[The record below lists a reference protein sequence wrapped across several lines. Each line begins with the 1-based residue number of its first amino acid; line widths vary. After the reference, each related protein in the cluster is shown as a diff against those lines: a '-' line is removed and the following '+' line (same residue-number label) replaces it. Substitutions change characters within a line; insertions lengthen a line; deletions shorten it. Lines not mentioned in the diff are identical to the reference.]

1 MLRLGL
7 DLGTNSIGWAL
18 YRLGDE
24 EPHEPVELLDGGV
37 SIHRDGREPKSRA
50 SNAAT
55 RRSKR
60 GPRRNRDRLLL
71 RQRRVAHLLDGLNLL
86 PDNEVD
92 RKALRNADPM
102 RLRAEA
108 LDRSLT
114 PLELGR
120 VLLSFAGRRG
130 FKSNRIA
137 SGGEDGKIRKDAGEL
152 RRRMTQADVRTLGE
166 YLWRRHEKG
175 KPIRARLGNGLYPDR
190 EMISEELAAIR
201 HVQAPHHPEVADE
214 DWNEVVETLLHQRQL
229 RPVNR
234 GVCTL
239 IPSEPRA
246 YKAYPVF
253 QEFRIWQEVL
263 NLETAEPS
271 QGFRRLSREQR
282 LRVVD
287 KLKKTKQQNFDRLFP
302 DARVNFSGP
311 ARKGLDGDLTA
322 SQLRRRE
329 RFGNRLW
336 DSLNLECQQEVVE
349 RLLETEDH
357 AELVNWLKDEFALD
371 DQRAEAVASASLP
384 AGTTH
389 LSKTAIERLLPHMRE
404 GLLYHEAVEKAGL
417 GSHSDLRGDG
427 SLEYLPYYG
436 KVLERDVTG
445 GRGDDGRNDVERFG
459 RIANPTV
466 HITLGQVRQLFNAI
480 VDRYGKPEQVVV
492 ELARELKQSQEE
504 RNRDEE
510 QNSRNQERNKRLRQ
524 LAADADVDNPPSHL
538 MRKLRL
544 WDEQGPIGARVC
556 PFTGETLSIERVLS
570 EETEIE
576 HILPYSR
583 SLDDSMANTVLAMRS
598 ANREKGQKTPY
609 EAWGDD
615 RERYEQILARADVLP
630 PNKQWR
636 FQENAMER
644 LEERSNFLGRQLNET
659 RYLSRATRRYL
670 ESVVHP
676 DRVWVTP
683 GRLTAMLRTAWGLN
697 SLLSDGDQKER
708 NDHRHHLIDAVAVG
722 LTSRS
727 LLHKVAT
734 DSARAVDDLGGR
746 VTKAVEDPWSSFRN
760 DVKAL
765 LERVV
770 VRHRPDHFTVLADK
784 HARRSNGRDVTS
796 GALHNETAYGIVDEE
811 PDSNGMMT
819 LVETKPLEALNPNAL
834 DNVRDRALRQRLL
847 DLWQRFAG
855 RDAKPAKVWQDF
867 AKEAEKEHGVR
878 RVRVLVKLS
887 EDSLAVIRD
896 RKGRKYKA
904 YKTDGNA
911 FMDVWLL
918 PDGRTKAETVS
929 RFNAHQLGYRSKIK
943 KEHPTAKKLMR
954 LHQDDMVA
962 VGQNGNRCIYR
973 IRGLTRQEIAAVQ
986 HNEGGNLRKRER
998 TDDPAFRLKPLR
1010 MSAGQVIQQGLRKI
1024 SVDVIGRVRDAGPY
1038 PSSGRRT

>member
-18 YRLGDE
+18 YRLSDE
-24 EPHEPVELLDGGV
+24 EPHEPIELLDGGV

-55 RRSKR
+55 RRAKR

-71 RQRRVAHLLDGLNLL
+71 RQRRVAHLLDGLDLL
-86 PDNEVD
+86 PDS
-92 RKALRNADPM
+92 KAARAVLRNVDPL

-130 FKSNRIA
+130 FKSNRVA
-137 SGGEDGKIRKDAGEL
+137 DGGEDGKIRKDVGEL
-152 RRRMTQADVRTLGE
+152 RRRMAQADARTLGE
-166 YLWRRHEKG
+166 YLWRRHGKG

-190 EMISEELAAIR
+190 GMILEELESIR
-201 HVQAPHHPEVADE
+201 LAQALHHPDIADE
-214 DWNEVVETLLHQRQL
+214 DWNEVFEALLHQRRL
-229 RPVNR
+229 RSVDP

-263 NLETAEPS
+263 NLEAAEPG
-271 QGFRRLSREQR
+271 QGYQRLSRERR

-287 KLKKTKQQNFDRLFP
+287 KLKKTKQQNFDKLFP
-302 DARVNFSGP
+302 DTRINFSGP

-336 DSLNLECQQEVVE
+336 DSLSLERQQEVVE

-357 AELVNWLKDEFALD
+357 AELVNWLKDEFGLD
-371 DQRAEAVASASLP
+371 DQHAEATASASLP

-427 SLEYLPYYG
+427 SLKCLPYYG
-436 KVLERDVTG
+436 KVLDRDVAG
-445 GRGDDGRNDVERFG
+445 GRGEDGRNDVERYG

-466 HITLGQVRQLFNAI
+466 HITLGQVKQLFNAI
-480 VDRYGKPEQVVV
+480 VDQYGKPNQVVV
-492 ELARELKQSQEE
+492 ELARDLKQSREDRERDLEQNRRNLE
-504 RNRDEE
+504 RN
-510 QNSRNQERNKRLRQ
+510 ERLKQ
-524 LAADADVDNPPSHL
+524 LAATVGVDNPSSHL

-544 WDEQGPIGARVC
+544 WDEQGPLDARVC
-556 PFTGETLSIERVLS
+556 PFTGTTLSIQRVLS

-583 SLDDSMANTVLAMRS
+583 SLDDSMANTVLSMRS
-598 ANREKGQKTPY
+598 ANREKGQKTPHQ
-609 EAWGDD
+609 AWGGD
-615 RERYEQILARADVLP
+615 RERYKQILARADVLP
-630 PNKQWR
+630 PNKRWR

-644 LEERSNFLGRQLNET
+644 LEERSDFLGRQLNET

-683 GRLTAMLRTAWGLN
+683 GRLTAMLRTAWGL
-697 SLLSDGDQKER
+697 SRLLSDGDQKER
-708 NDHRHHLIDAVAVG
+708 NDHRHHLIDAVVVG

-727 LLHKVAT
+727 LLQKVAT
-734 DSARAVDDLGGR
+734 DSALAVDDLGGR
-746 VTKAVEDPWSSFRN
+746 VTKAVQDPWFGFRN

-784 HARRSNGRDVTS
+784 QERRRGGWDVTS
-796 GALHNETAYGIVDEE
+796 GALHNETAYGIVDG
-811 PDSNGMMT
+811 PDAKGMMT
-819 LVETKPLEALNPNAL
+819 LVEAKPLESLNPSAL
-834 DNVRDRALRQRLL
+834 ANVRDAALRQRLL
-847 DLWQRFAG
+847 DLWQRFAE
-855 RDAKPAKVWQDF
+855 RDAKLTEVWRDF
-867 AKEAEKEHGVR
+867 ADEAAKEHGVR
-878 RVRVLVKLS
+878 RVRVLTKLGES
-887 EDSLAVIRD
+887 SVAVVRD
-896 RKGRKYKA
+896 RKGHPYKA
-904 YKTDGNA
+904 YRTDGNA

-918 PDGRTKAETVS
+918 AEGRTKGETVS
-929 RFNAHQLGYRSKIK
+929 RFMAHQPHFRSKIK
-943 KEHPTAKKLMR
+943 DEYPTAKKLMR
-954 LHQDDMVA
+954 LHENDMVA
-962 VGQNGNRCIYR
+962 TGLNEDRRIYR
-973 IRGLTRQEIAAVQ
+973 VRSLSGQKIEAVG
-986 HNEGGNLRKRER
+986 HNEGGDIRKRER
-998 TDDPAFRLKPLR
+998 TNDPAARYKPLR
-1010 MSAGQVIQQGLRKI
+1010 VSAGLVISRGLRKV
-1024 SVDVIGRVRDAGPY
+1024 SVDITGRVRDAGPF
-1038 PSSGRRT
+1038 PPSGRRT